1 MTRDLKNTSQ
11 FIQNIADVAFL
22 GHKLHGSCCLV
33 KVLKS
38 LLLESSC
45 IEKRTKKSLR
55 HCTPLFGKAPFINL
69 HRWNIFVSLMHCFCD
84 VNCARSG
91 LLFLF

>member
-1 MTRDLKNTSQ
+1 MTYKESRPFLRLSSAGWFLVFGQAGPSVMTRDLKNTSQ
-11 FIQNIADVAFL
+11 FIQNISDVAFL

-33 KVLKS
+33 KVVNS

-55 HCTPLFGKAPFINL
+55 HCTPLFGK
-69 HRWNIFVSLMHCFCD
+69 H
-84 VNCARSG
+84 
-91 LLFLF
+91 LL

>member
-11 FIQNIADVAFL
+11 FIQNIADVTFL

-45 IEKRTKKSLR
+45 IEKRTKKSV
-55 HCTPLFGKAPFINL
+55 CVAPFINL